1 MRRNRR
7 ICYKKRFLLEKSSSF
22 IRKSCFLI
30 IIFFFNNIVHQNY
43 LTKLLKDKKIIFTFF
58 EPRNKIPGYL
68 QLT

>member
-7 ICYKKRFLLEKSSSF
+7 ICYKKRFLLGKSSSF

-58 EPRNKIPGYL
+58 EPRNKIRGYL